1 MSDTIAHPSLSDKA
15 KGLGRVVSKSL
26 HAAKSVVKTQVLRK
40 DRVTPEAFE
49 LRLAVCQNCPD
60 GHATYNK
67 DGSLH
72 TCGPMLQSLKDEGR
86 KTCGC
91 VLKAKARDA
100 KETCPFNHWP
110 TPTPQQTELEALPLT
125 VLNAKVENIE
135 LSEENQQKLDEMM
148 SELRKRHGRL
158 LGPDGTP
165 YAIPATKNSEART
178 SGASGGGLWTPS
190 GDVSLVDPGRR
201 RFLGAAAVMA
211 GALIAP
217 GYLWARNPEEL
228 CYFEVKNCEDA
239 TSKWVRCDVVQG
251 HKVGDTFKNGG
262 TGGDGK
268 CYEVKA
274 NHNAQPQGEE
284 LDIGIIDWEDD
295 CSPQCGC
302 ECGDCSFSEG
312 SMITGTI
319 VRKHCYYPYQGDCTG
334 EINGASTNYE
344 TVNLSFAPGSCSNG
358 HPTWAGTST
367 QEIYIHPDDCVG
379 PGEILDVI
387 ENDNER
393 FRYNCST
400 SSWQRRHGSSWDPVD
415 FTKPYY
421 LFTRTESCLGISV
434 GGELCTG
441 WGEDSV
447 YRQESG
453 TWTVSGNPS
462 P

>member
-1 MSDTIAHPSLSDKA
+1 MHKFINDINNNNIGDKA

-26 HAAKSVVKTQVLRK
+26 HAAKSVVKTQVLRQ

-49 LRLAVCQNCPD
+49 LRLAVCQNCPG

-72 TCGPMLQSLKDEGR
+72 TCGPMLQSLKDAGQ

-100 KETCPFNHWP
+100 KESCPFNHWS

-178 SGASGGGLWTPS
+178 SGGGTSGGGLWTPG

-201 RFLGAAAVMA
+201 RFLGAAAAMA

-228 CYFEVKNCEDA
+228 CYFEVKSCEDGN
-239 TSKWVRCDVVQG
+239 SKWVRCDVVQG

-268 CYEVKA
+268 CYEVKS
-274 NHNAQPQGEE
+274 NHQKQPQGEE
-284 LDIGIIDWEDD
+284 LDLGTLDWEDD
-295 CSPQCGC
+295 CDSCDSVPNDCSSSNWHNKCWKISYSTRTNLYLSSGEVLTGDCSRTIYIPVRASVISTQAPDFDGTGC
-302 ECGDCSFSEG
+302 YKSGSNHEECGDFSSSGTLRLGFNETKGQWQVASGLFFVLPGVPGCVKASIKSSG
-312 SMITGTI
+312 SSPSGSYT
-319 VRKHCYYPYQGDCTG
+319 D
-334 EINGASTNYE
+334 S
-344 TVNLSFAPGSCSNG
+344 SCSTHYG
-358 HPTWAGTST
+358 DS
-367 QEIYIHPDDCVG
+367 EVYSVS
-379 PGEILDVI
+379 V
-387 ENDNER
+387 
-393 FRYNCST
+393 
-400 SSWQRRHGSSWDPVD
+400 
-415 FTKPYY
+415 
-421 LFTRTESCLGISV
+421 TEC
-434 GGELCTG
+434 
-441 WGEDSV
+441 
-447 YRQESG
+447 
-453 TWTVSGNPS
+453 
-462 P
+462 